1 MMATP
6 AGMEDEAGQRAR
18 RTYVVS
24 GSASGIGAA
33 TRRALEA
40 GARR

>member
-24 GSASGIGAA
+24 GSASGIGALPL
-33 TRRALEA
+33 TT
-40 GARR
+40 